1 MVGTVV
7 FCSTGEVIMVPLI
20 MAELT
25 VSVPVR
31 VSTWVMVVVTP
42 EYKVLGL
49 SVIWEVSFVE

>member
-1 MVGTVV
+1 MV